1 MGSNMIVC
9 GFHRSQF
16 QEAASAGTPI
26 RDKARGDAVPVVVPI
41 RRLLCERCGAEFTCG
56 SASSVSDSWCWC
68 QDLPKLEVRQAE
80 GDCLCPECLQREIRH
95 QQPGRNPCKS

>member
-1 MGSNMIVC
+1 M
-9 GFHRSQF
+9 
-16 QEAASAGTPI
+16 
-26 RDKARGDAVPVVVPI
+26 PVVVPI

-56 SASSVSDSWCWC
+56 SASSGSDSWCWC

-95 QQPGRNPCKS
+95 QQPGRPPCKS